1 MSLLSHLLSPRL
13 RLILQEQQIK
23 QLQKELAAL
32 RAQNDSMREGMR
44 RCLSCEYR
52 IEFKHRQHMASGSAK
67 VDGG

>member
-1 MSLLSHLLSPRL
+1 MSFLGHLLSPRL
-13 RLILQEQQIK
+13 RLIQQEQQIK

-32 RAQNDSMREGMR
+32 RAQNDNMREGMR

-52 IEFKHRQHMASGSAK
+52 IDFKRRQHTASGTVK